1 MASFQG
7 MKINPKRFHRS
18 QLKFYAVLIPL
29 AIFMGLPIVF
39 IFNHAFK
46 PIDELFA
53 FPPTFIVQ
61 NPTWQNF
68 RNLFSSANSNAT
80 PMLRYLFNSIVVC
93 SVVVVLTIIVGTMAG
108 YALSKKEFRG
118 KYVISEINTLA
129 LMFVS
134 TAVAIPRYLVIENL
148 GLINTFW
155 AHILPALAMPVG
167 LFLIKQFIDQI
178 PDEIIEAAVVDG
190 ATDLTIYFRIIL
202 PMIKPAIA
210 TVAILAFQAT
220 WNNVEVS
227 DLYINNEELKTFAFY
242 MSTLSSQQGNTVAGQ
257 GMSAA
262 AALIMFV
269 PNLVIFIFMQKQVM
283 DTMAHSGIK

>member
-7 MKINPKRFHRS
+7 MKINPKRYHRS

-29 AIFMGLPIVF
+29 AIFMGLPIVY

-68 RNLFSSANSNAT
+68 KNLFSSANSNST

-93 SVVVVLTIIVGTMAG
+93 SVVVVLTVIIGTMAG

-118 KYVISEINTLA
+118 KYVINEINTVS
-129 LMFVS
+129 LMFVA

-148 GLINTFW
+148 GIINTFW
-155 AHILPALAMPVG
+155 AHILPALALPVG
-167 LFLIKQFIDQI
+167 LFLIKQNIDQI
-178 PDEIIEAAVVDG
+178 PDEVIEAAVVDG
-190 ATDLTIYFRIIL
+190 AGDLTIYFRIIL
-202 PMIKPAIA
+202 PMLKPAIA

-262 AALIMFV
+262 AALIMFI